1 MMRGRR
7 IVLVLGAA
15 LAVAALVWVLR
26 ATHPELGTGAA
37 ESTWAPH
44 GLEALA
50 TRRGLAALGLAAL
63 ALVLLVVAL
72 RPGRRA
78 SPATFFDE
86 TEREAIREAIAAAE
100 EQTSGEIR
108 LHLARRTRGDVLAA
122 AQVAFHAIGMTRT
135 AARNGVLIY
144 LSVEDRR
151 FAIVGDE
158 GIDRVVPEGFWDE
171 IKETMR
177 QRFAADR
184 FAEGI
189 AEAVRRVGEKLRAY
203 FPLQAGDVN
212 ELPDDISTEP

>member
-1 MMRGRR
+1 MMRAQR
-7 IVLVLGAA
+7 IVLVLGAVV
-15 LAVAALVWVLR
+15 AVAALVWVLR

-63 ALVLLVVAL
+63 ALVFLVVAL

-86 TEREAIREAIAAAE
+86 TEKQAIRAAIAAAE
-100 EQTSGEIR
+100 DRTSGEIR
-108 LHLARRTRGDVLAA
+108 LHLARRTRGDVLRAA
-122 AQVAFHAIGMTRT
+122 EAAFQAIGMTRT

-144 LSVEDRR
+144 LSVEDHR
-151 FAIVGDE
+151 FAIIGDE

-171 IKETMR
+171 IKATMR
-177 QRFAADR
+177 ERFAADR

-189 AEAVRRVGEKLRAY
+189 AEAAGRVGEKLHAY
-203 FPLQAGDVN
+203 FPLREGDVN
-212 ELPDDISTEP
+212 ELSDEISTEP